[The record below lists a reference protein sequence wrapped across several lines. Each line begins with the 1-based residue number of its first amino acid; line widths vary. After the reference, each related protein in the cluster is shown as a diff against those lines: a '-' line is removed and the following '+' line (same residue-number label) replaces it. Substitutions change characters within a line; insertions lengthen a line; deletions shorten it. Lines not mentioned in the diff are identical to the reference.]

1 MVYGA
6 TWTNTGVV
14 GEFKPLLT
22 YIYRLLYRGTLGR
35 SGVPFTEYVLLYP
48 AMAEV
53 GLLFVSTFTNF
64 DELKRSLVTYFLTFV
79 YLLLSSENVSVAS
92 NPDSL
97 R

>member
-1 MVYGA
+1 M
-6 TWTNTGVV
+6 NTGVV
-14 GEFKPLLT
+14 GEFSPLFT

-35 SGVPFTEYVLLYP
+35 SGVPFTEYVLLNP

-64 DELKRSLVTYFLTFV
+64 EELKRSRVTYFLTFV
-79 YLLLSSENVSVAS
+79 SLLSWSENVSIAS